1 MSDQTFPG
9 KMVLLIMVAREAEIR
24 QLAPAECVVR
34 ILRAPEY
41 VSHHADSF
49 HFNILLVPSS
59 RRVSVVS
66 VWLKIEQ
73 HCDPFRS
80 PNRNIR
86 SMGVAGWEEYS
97 PIQ

>member
-1 MSDQTFPG
+1 MALLTY
-9 KMVLLIMVAREAEIR
+9 MVREAEIR

-34 ILRAPEY
+34 VLRAPEY
-41 VSHHADSF
+41 VSHQADSF
-49 HFNILLVPSS
+49 RVDLLLAPSS
-59 RRVSVVS
+59 QRVSVVS

-73 HCDPFRS
+73 HCDPSRS
-80 PNRNIR
+80 QNRNTR